1 MSTSTRFTVTVDPRR
16 CEGEAACIKVCPAR
30 VFRMVKP
37 APGIPV
43 LTRIKVAFHGGRQ
56 GAVRNEA
63 ECIGCLK
70 CVEACPERAITVK
83 QVIT

>member
-1 MSTSTRFTVTVDPRR
+1 
-16 CEGEAACIKVCPAR
+16 
-30 VFRMVKP
+30 MVKP